1 MRIHMRKQ
9 RGFTL
14 IELMIAVAVVGILTA
29 IALPS
34 YLKYVQKS
42 NRSEG
47 LAMLADAT
55 ARMERYYA
63 QNNSY
68 AAANPA
74 AIGISNLNSPTNKY
88 TLSFS
93 GTPTATT
100 YTVQVAPINNQLSD
114 SCGTMSVDQAGTRTS
129 STGATDCWK

>member
-1 MRIHMRKQ
+1 MHMQKQ

-14 IELMIAVAVVGILTA
+14 IELMITVAIVGILAA
-29 IALPS
+29 IAYPS
-34 YLKYVQKS
+34 YVKYVQRG

-74 AIGISNLNSPTNKY
+74 AIGITNTTSPTGKY
-88 TLSFS
+88 LLSFS

-100 YTVQVAPINNQLSD
+100 YIVQVVPQLSQATD
-114 SCGTMSVDQAGTRTS
+114 TCATLSVDQAGNRVS
-129 STGATDCWK
+129 SNTAATDCWK

>member
-1 MRIHMRKQ
+1 MHKQ

-29 IALPS
+29 IAYPS
-34 YLKYVQKS
+34 YVKYVQKS
-42 NRSEG
+42 YRSEG
-47 LAMLADAT
+47 IAMLADAT

-68 AAANPA
+68 AASNLA
-74 AIGISNLNSPTNKY
+74 AIGIGSSNTNSPTGKY

-100 YTVQVAPINNQLSD
+100 YTVQVVPQGSQATD